1 MPSRRS
7 RDVPVVADRRAFQD
21 VEAAARFCTFRSTRI
36 VAGGPRVSHDTRF
49 VSHANLPG
57 YSTLDLARENAQA
70 LAHAPIGLRAARGT
84 EDRPRAAARSR
95 DGRPPR
101 GGAREPPAGSP
112 TPH

>member
-49 VSHANLPG
+49 VSHPNLPG

-70 LAHAPIGLRAARGT
+70 LAHAPIGLGAARRTGH
-84 EDRPRAAARSR
+84 PARAAARAPR
-95 DGRPPR
+95 ARRRPE
-101 GGAREPPAGSP
+101 AR
-112 TPH
+112 